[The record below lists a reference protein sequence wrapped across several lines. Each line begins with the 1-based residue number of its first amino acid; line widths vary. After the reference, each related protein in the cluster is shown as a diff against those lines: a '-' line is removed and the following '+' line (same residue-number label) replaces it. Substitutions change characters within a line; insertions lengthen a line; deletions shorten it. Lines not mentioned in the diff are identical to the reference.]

1 MKKYIIPFLFTG
13 LLAFVGCNKKS
24 TEPSSEA
31 QAKVEVPPPAVSDA
45 EITPAER
52 AAKLGFAQYLPAN
65 VSAYSA
71 VINGSSVID
80 RMWKT
85 PVGTV
90 IKERLEQEGI
100 SFDDLSDPQAQ
111 MSGILQLGGA
121 QYGEDYFVAYG
132 ESAPKVSKEV
142 IEFSDRMSYYVGRMA
157 VYAGNAAVAGK
168 LFEENVHPDKLLAEL
183 FTKPLKGLPAN
194 FIHMFRE
201 VDMPSYY
208 QGVKVS
214 GEDSRALVRDQLEAV
229 PNFFSMIEVGVEPL
243 VVERGGA
250 QFEGYKF
257 SGKKMQEELAEGQG
271 GMRLVLEP
279 GLKQF
284 GMSQQEIDEFIKLIE
299 AKTIVALVGEVHGYV
314 VLFMGSSEDDFVL
327 VDDVEDS
334 LCASDKIKFTDDY
347 LDNDLFTYG
356 FSDGGMGYDLSA
368 IEKIC
373 YKLGGSFA
381 KGLSDQLAESD
392 SLGNTQ
398 EIEVIL
404 DNIDKQARGLAAMF
418 KEADAGY
425 VAYLED
431 GIKVEM
437 QGGSN
442 MPQYDMQSAH
452 TLAPISQGKGQVLFA
467 NWATDPQYNEGLMTL
482 IDRFVEVSYLMSK
495 QVLPLL
501 ASRAAADEGNAD
513 FIQYNASL
521 QMFDQMFSK
530 DLLDVWQALR
540 TNMAEGLGAET
551 ALVIDVNGSLPKVP
565 MLPKAIIEGGKMPR
579 VAYVSTVDDREK
591 LQASWTRL
599 NTALESLLK
608 KASEMTGAEIPMQVP
623 MSSEKDGLKTWFVP
637 IPFQNDDFVPSVSV
651 SDDLFFATTSKRFAE
666 GLSSLAAKGGGESR
680 QGVWLDVDM
689 KVLHSYAEQWL
700 KLIEENAAE
709 FMSDVELE
717 DFNANKEM
725 IETTL
730 SALGMM
736 DSLTYHMRQEDGVT
750 RTSMHLKTK

>member
-1 MKKYIIPFLFTG
+1 MKKYIIPFLLTG

-31 QAKVEVPPPAVSDA
+31 QAEVEVPTPDVSDA
-45 EITPAER
+45 EVSPAQR

-80 RMWKT
+80 MMWKT

-168 LFEENVHPDKLLAEL
+168 LFEENVHPNKLLTEL

-271 GMRLVLEP
+271 GMRPMMAPSL
-279 GLKQF
+279 QF

-452 TLAPISQGKGQVLFA
+452 TLAPISQGEGQVLFA

-599 NTALESLLK
+599 NTALDSLLK
-608 KASEMTGAEIPMQVP
+608 KASEMTGAEIPMQIP

>member
-13 LLAFVGCNKKS
+13 LLAFIGCNKKS

-31 QAKVEVPPPAVSDA
+31 QAKVEVPTPDVSDA
-45 EITPAER
+45 EVSPAQR

-85 PVGTV
+85 PVGAV
-90 IKERLEQEGI
+90 IKERLEEEGI

-168 LFEENVHPDKLLAEL
+168 LFEENVHPNKLLTEL

>member
-13 LLAFVGCNKKS
+13 LLAFIGCNKKS
-24 TEPSSEA
+24 TEPSSES
-31 QAKVEVPPPAVSDA
+31 QAKVEVPTPDVSDA
-45 EITPAER
+45 EVSPAQR

-85 PVGTV
+85 PVGAV

-142 IEFSDRMSYYVGRMA
+142 IEFSDRVSYYAGRVA

-168 LFEENVHPDKLLAEL
+168 MAEAMNDPKKV
-183 FTKPLKGLPAN
+183 FAKPLKGLPAD
-194 FIHMFRE
+194 FIDMFRE

-243 VVERGGA
+243 AVERGGA

-271 GMRLVLEP
+271 GMRPMMAPSL
-279 GLKQF
+279 QF

-452 TLAPISQGKGQVLFA
+452 TLAPISQGEGQVLFA

>member
-13 LLAFVGCNKKS
+13 LLAFIGCNKKS
-24 TEPSSEA
+24 TEPSSES
-31 QAKVEVPPPAVSDA
+31 QAKVEVPTPDVSDA
-45 EITPAER
+45 EVSPAQR

-168 LFEENVHPDKLLAEL
+168 LFEENVHPNKLLAEL

-452 TLAPISQGKGQVLFA
+452 TLAPISQGEGQVLFA

-591 LQASWTRL
+591 LQASWIRL

>member
-1 MKKYIIPFLFTG
+1 MR
-13 LLAFVGCNKKS
+13 
-24 TEPSSEA
+24 A

-45 EITPAER
+45 EVSPAQR

-85 PVGTV
+85 PVGAV
-90 IKERLEQEGI
+90 IKERLEEEGI

-111 MSGILQLGGA
+111 MSGILQLGAA

-168 LFEENVHPDKLLAEL
+168 LFEENVHPNKLLTEL

>member
-13 LLAFVGCNKKS
+13 LLAFIGCNKKS
-24 TEPSSEA
+24 TEPSSES
-31 QAKVEVPPPAVSDA
+31 QAKVEVPTPDVSDA
-45 EITPAER
+45 EVSPAQR

-85 PVGTV
+85 PVGAV
-90 IKERLEQEGI
+90 IKERLEEEGV
-100 SFDDLSDPQAQ
+100 SFDDLSSGQ
-111 MSGILQLGGA
+111 GILQLQAA

-142 IEFSDRMSYYVGRMA
+142 IEFSDRVSYYAGRVS

-168 LFEENVHPDKLLAEL
+168 MAEAMNDPKKV
-183 FTKPLKGLPAN
+183 FAKPLKGLPAD
-194 FIHMFRE
+194 FIDMFRE

-271 GMRLVLEP
+271 GMRPMMAPSL
-279 GLKQF
+279 QF

-452 TLAPISQGKGQVLFA
+452 TLAPISQGEGQVLFA

>member
-85 PVGTV
+85 PVGAV
-90 IKERLEQEGI
+90 IKERLEEEGI

-111 MSGILQLGGA
+111 MSGILQLGAA

-168 LFEENVHPDKLLAEL
+168 LFEENVHPNKLLAEL

>member
-13 LLAFVGCNKKS
+13 LLAFIGCNKKS

-31 QAKVEVPPPAVSDA
+31 QAKVEVPTPDVSDA
-45 EITPAER
+45 EVSPAQR

-85 PVGTV
+85 PVGAV
-90 IKERLEQEGI
+90 IKERLEEEGI

-168 LFEENVHPDKLLAEL
+168 LFEENVHPNKLLTEL

-404 DNIDKQARGLAAMF
+404 DNIDKQAKGLAAMF

-452 TLAPISQGKGQVLFA
+452 TLAPISQGEGQVLFA

-608 KASEMTGAEIPMQVP
+608 KASEMTGAEIPMQIP

>member
-13 LLAFVGCNKKS
+13 LLAFIGCNKKS
-24 TEPSSEA
+24 TEPSSES
-31 QAKVEVPPPAVSDA
+31 QAKVEVPTPDVSDA
-45 EITPAER
+45 EVSPAQR

-85 PVGTV
+85 PVGAV
-90 IKERLEQEGI
+90 IKERLEEEGI

-168 LFEENVHPDKLLAEL
+168 LFEENVHPNKLLTEL

-452 TLAPISQGKGQVLFA
+452 TLAPISQGEGQVLFA

-591 LQASWTRL
+591 LQASWIRL

>member
-13 LLAFVGCNKKS
+13 LLAFIGCNKKS
-24 TEPSSEA
+24 TEPSSES
-31 QAKVEVPPPAVSDA
+31 QAKVEVPTPDVSDA
-45 EITPAER
+45 EVSPAQR

-85 PVGTV
+85 PVGAV
-90 IKERLEQEGI
+90 IKERLEEEGV

-142 IEFSDRMSYYVGRMA
+142 IEFSDRVSYYAGRVS

-168 LFEENVHPDKLLAEL
+168 MAEAMNDPKKV
-183 FTKPLKGLPAN
+183 FAKPLKGLPAD
-194 FIHMFRE
+194 FIDMFRE

-243 VVERGGA
+243 AVERGGA

-271 GMRLVLEP
+271 GMRPMMAPSL
-279 GLKQF
+279 QF

-452 TLAPISQGKGQVLFA
+452 TLAPISQGEGQVLFA

-750 RTSMHLKTK
+750 RTSMHLKTR

>member
-31 QAKVEVPPPAVSDA
+31 QAEVEVPTPDVSDA
-45 EITPAER
+45 EVSPAQR

-85 PVGTV
+85 PVGAV
-90 IKERLEQEGI
+90 IKERLEEEGI

-111 MSGILQLGGA
+111 MSGILQLGAA

-132 ESAPKVSKEV
+132 ESAPKVSKDV

-168 LFEENVHPDKLLAEL
+168 LFEENVHPNKLLTEL

>member
-1 MKKYIIPFLFTG
+1 
-13 LLAFVGCNKKS
+13 
-24 TEPSSEA
+24 
-31 QAKVEVPPPAVSDA
+31 
-45 EITPAER
+45 
-52 AAKLGFAQYLPAN
+52 
-65 VSAYSA
+65 
-71 VINGSSVID
+71 
-80 RMWKT
+80 
-85 PVGTV
+85 
-90 IKERLEQEGI
+90 
-100 SFDDLSDPQAQ
+100 
-111 MSGILQLGGA
+111 
-121 QYGEDYFVAYG
+121 
-132 ESAPKVSKEV
+132 
-142 IEFSDRMSYYVGRMA
+142 MSYYVGRMA

-168 LFEENVHPDKLLAEL
+168 LFEENVHPNKLLTEL

>member
-13 LLAFVGCNKKS
+13 LLAFIGCNKKS
-24 TEPSSEA
+24 TEPSSES
-31 QAKVEVPPPAVSDA
+31 QAKVEVPTPDVSDA
-45 EITPAER
+45 EVSPAQR

-85 PVGTV
+85 PVGAV
-90 IKERLEQEGI
+90 IKERLEEEGV

-111 MSGILQLGGA
+111 MSGILQLGAA

-142 IEFSDRMSYYVGRMA
+142 IEFSDRVSYYAGRVS

-168 LFEENVHPDKLLAEL
+168 MAEAMNDPKKV
-183 FTKPLKGLPAN
+183 FAKPLKGLPAD
-194 FIHMFRE
+194 FIDMFRE

-243 VVERGGA
+243 AVERGGA

-271 GMRLVLEP
+271 GMRPMMAPSL
-279 GLKQF
+279 QF

-452 TLAPISQGKGQVLFA
+452 TLAPISQGEGQVLFA

-750 RTSMHLKTK
+750 RTSMHLKTR

>member
-13 LLAFVGCNKKS
+13 LLAFIGCNKKS

-31 QAKVEVPPPAVSDA
+31 QAKVEVPTPDVSDA
-45 EITPAER
+45 EVSPAQR

-85 PVGTV
+85 PVGAV
-90 IKERLEQEGI
+90 IKERLEEEGI

-168 LFEENVHPDKLLAEL
+168 LFEENVHPNKLLTEL

-243 VVERGGA
+243 AVERGGA

-452 TLAPISQGKGQVLFA
+452 TLAPISQGEGQVLFA

>member
-31 QAKVEVPPPAVSDA
+31 QAEVEVPTPDVSDA
-45 EITPAER
+45 EVSPAQR

-85 PVGTV
+85 PVGAV

-168 LFEENVHPDKLLAEL
+168 LFEENVHPNKLLTEL

>member
-1 MKKYIIPFLFTG
+1 MR
-13 LLAFVGCNKKS
+13 
-24 TEPSSEA
+24 A

-85 PVGTV
+85 PVGAV

-111 MSGILQLGGA
+111 MSGILQLGAA

-168 LFEENVHPDKLLAEL
+168 LFEENVHPDKLLTEL

>member
-31 QAKVEVPPPAVSDA
+31 QAEVEVPTPDVSDA
-45 EITPAER
+45 EVSPAER

-168 LFEENVHPDKLLAEL
+168 LFEENVHPNKLLTEL

>member
-13 LLAFVGCNKKS
+13 LLAFIGCNKKS
-24 TEPSSEA
+24 TEPSSES
-31 QAKVEVPPPAVSDA
+31 QAKVEVPTPDVSDA
-45 EITPAER
+45 EVSPAQR

-85 PVGTV
+85 PVGAV
-90 IKERLEQEGI
+90 IKERLEEEGI

-168 LFEENVHPDKLLAEL
+168 LFEENVHPNKLLTEL

-404 DNIDKQARGLAAMF
+404 DNIDKQAKGLAAMF

-452 TLAPISQGKGQVLFA
+452 TLAPISQGEGQVLFA

>member
-111 MSGILQLGGA
+111 MSGILQLGAA

-132 ESAPKVSKEV
+132 ESAPKVSKDV

>member
-31 QAKVEVPPPAVSDA
+31 QAEVEVPTPDVSDA
-45 EITPAER
+45 EVSPAQR

-80 RMWKT
+80 RMWQT
-85 PVGTV
+85 PVGAV

-111 MSGILQLGGA
+111 MSGILQLGAA

-132 ESAPKVSKEV
+132 ESAPKVSKDV

-168 LFEENVHPDKLLAEL
+168 LFEENVHPNKLLTEL

>member
-31 QAKVEVPPPAVSDA
+31 QAEVEVPTPDVSDA
-45 EITPAER
+45 EVSPAQR

-85 PVGTV
+85 PVGAV
-90 IKERLEQEGI
+90 IKERLEEEGI

-111 MSGILQLGGA
+111 MSGILQLGAA

-168 LFEENVHPDKLLAEL
+168 LFEENVHPNKLLAEL

-651 SDDLFFATTSKRFAE
+651 SDDLFFAATSKRFAE

>member
-1 MKKYIIPFLFTG
+1 MKKYIIPFLLTG

-31 QAKVEVPPPAVSDA
+31 QAEVEVPTPDVSDA
-45 EITPAER
+45 EVSPAER

-85 PVGTV
+85 PVGAV
-90 IKERLEQEGI
+90 IKERLEEEGV
-100 SFDDLSDPQAQ
+100 SFDDLSSGQ
-111 MSGILQLGGA
+111 GILQLQAA

-168 LFEENVHPDKLLAEL
+168 LFEENVHPNKLLAEL

-373 YKLGGSFA
+373 YNLGGSFA

-392 SLGNTQ
+392 SLGDTQ

-452 TLAPISQGKGQVLFA
+452 TLAPISQGEGQVLFA

>member
-45 EITPAER
+45 EIAPAER

-168 LFEENVHPDKLLAEL
+168 LFEENVHPNKLLTEL

>member
-24 TEPSSEA
+24 TEPSSES

>member
-13 LLAFVGCNKKS
+13 LLAFIGCNKKS
-24 TEPSSEA
+24 TEPSSES
-31 QAKVEVPPPAVSDA
+31 QAKVEVPTPDVSDA
-45 EITPAER
+45 EVSPAQR

-85 PVGTV
+85 PVGAV

-142 IEFSDRMSYYVGRMA
+142 IEFSDRVSYYAGRVA

-168 LFEENVHPDKLLAEL
+168 MAEAMNDPKKV
-183 FTKPLKGLPAN
+183 FAKPLKGLPAD
-194 FIHMFRE
+194 FIDMFRE

-243 VVERGGA
+243 AVERGGA

-271 GMRLVLEP
+271 GMRPMMAPSL
-279 GLKQF
+279 QF

-431 GIKVEM
+431 CIKVEM

-452 TLAPISQGKGQVLFA
+452 TLAPISQGEGQVLFA
-467 NWATDPQYNEGLMTL
+467 NWATNPQYNEGLMTL

-666 GLSSLAAKGGGESR
+666 GLSSLAAKGGGESS

>member
-13 LLAFVGCNKKS
+13 LLAFIGCNKKS
-24 TEPSSEA
+24 TEPSSES
-31 QAKVEVPPPAVSDA
+31 QAKVEVPTPDVSDA
-45 EITPAER
+45 EVSPAQR

-85 PVGTV
+85 PVGAV

-142 IEFSDRMSYYVGRMA
+142 IEFSDRVSYYAGRVA

-168 LFEENVHPDKLLAEL
+168 MAEAMNDPKKV
-183 FTKPLKGLPAN
+183 FAKPLKGLPAD
-194 FIHMFRE
+194 FIDMFRE

-243 VVERGGA
+243 AVERGGA

-271 GMRLVLEP
+271 GMRPMMAPSL
-279 GLKQF
+279 QF

-431 GIKVEM
+431 CIKVEM

-452 TLAPISQGKGQVLFA
+452 TLAPISQGEGQVLFA
-467 NWATDPQYNEGLMTL
+467 NWATNPQYNEGLMTL

>member
-13 LLAFVGCNKKS
+13 LLAFIGCNKKS
-24 TEPSSEA
+24 TEPSSES
-31 QAKVEVPPPAVSDA
+31 QAKVEVPTPDVSDA
-45 EITPAER
+45 EVSPAQR

-85 PVGTV
+85 PVGAV

-142 IEFSDRMSYYVGRMA
+142 IEFSDRVSYYAGRVA

-168 LFEENVHPDKLLAEL
+168 MAEAMNDPKKV
-183 FTKPLKGLPAN
+183 FAKPLKGLPAD
-194 FIHMFRE
+194 FIDMFRE

-243 VVERGGA
+243 AVERGGA

-271 GMRLVLEP
+271 GMRPMMAPSL
-279 GLKQF
+279 QF

-452 TLAPISQGKGQVLFA
+452 TLAPISQGEGQVLFA
-467 NWATDPQYNEGLMTL
+467 NWATNPQYNEGLMTL

>member
-31 QAKVEVPPPAVSDA
+31 QAEVEVPTPDVSDA

-111 MSGILQLGGA
+111 MSGILQLGAA

-132 ESAPKVSKEV
+132 ESAPKVSKDV

-356 FSDGGMGYDLSA
+356 FNGGGMAYDLSA

-373 YKLGGSFA
+373 YNLGGSFA
-381 KGLSDQLAESD
+381 KGLSDQLAKSD
-392 SLGNTQ
+392 SLGDTQ

-551 ALVIDVNGSLPKVP
+551 ALVIDVNGSLPKVS

>member
-31 QAKVEVPPPAVSDA
+31 QTEVEVPTPPVSDA
-45 EITPAER
+45 EVSPAQR
-52 AAKLGFAQYLPAN
+52 AAKLGFAQYLPTN

-85 PVGTV
+85 PVGEV
-90 IKERLEQEGI
+90 IKERLEQEGV
-100 SFDDLSDPQAQ
+100 SFDDLSDPQVQ
-111 MSGILQLGGA
+111 MSGILQLGAA

-132 ESAPKVSKEV
+132 ESTPKVGQEV
-142 IEFSDRMSYYVGRMA
+142 IKFSDRVSYYAGRMA

-168 LFEENVHPDKLLAEL
+168 MAEAMNDPKKV
-183 FTKPLKGLPAN
+183 FAKPLKGLPAD
-194 FIHMFRE
+194 FIGMFRE

-214 GEDSRALVRDQLEAV
+214 DEDSRALVREQLEAV
-229 PNFFSMIEVGVEPL
+229 PDFFSMIEVGVEPV

-257 SGKKMQEELAEGQG
+257 SGKKMMDQMGEGQG
-271 GMRLVLEP
+271 LGLLWASNLGELGMTDVEV
-279 GLKQF
+279 G
-284 GMSQQEIDEFIKLIE
+284 EFLKLIE
-299 AKTIVALVGEVHGYV
+299 TKTIVALVGEVHGYV
-314 VLFMGSSEDDFVL
+314 VLFLGSSEDDFVL

-356 FSDGGMGYDLSA
+356 FNDGGMAYDVSA

-373 YKLGGSFA
+373 YNLGGSFA
-381 KGLSDQLAESD
+381 KGLSDQLAKSD
-392 SLGNTQ
+392 SLGDTQ

-418 KEADAGY
+418 KDADAGY

-431 GIKVEM
+431 GIKIEM

-442 MPQYDMQSAH
+442 MPQYELQSAH
-452 TLAPISQGKGQVLFA
+452 TLAPMSQGKGNVLFA
-467 NWATDPQYNEGLMTL
+467 NWATNPQYNEGLMTL
-482 IDRFVEVSYLMSK
+482 IDSFVEVSYLMSK

-591 LQASWTRL
+591 LQSSWVRL
-599 NTALESLLK
+599 NNALESLLK

-651 SDDLFFATTSKRFAE
+651 SDDLFFASTSKRFVE
-666 GLSSLAAKGGGESR
+666 GLSSLAAKGGGEAR

-700 KLIEENAAE
+700 KLIEKNAAE
-709 FMSDVELE
+709 FMSDAELE

-725 IETTL
+725 IETAL
-730 SALGMM
+730 GALGMM
-736 DSLTYHMRQEDGVT
+736 DSLTYHMRQKDGVT
-750 RTSMHLKTK
+750 RTSMHLKTR

>member
-24 TEPSSEA
+24 TEPSSES

-168 LFEENVHPDKLLAEL
+168 LFEENVHPNKLLAEL

>member
-24 TEPSSEA
+24 TEPSSER

-85 PVGTV
+85 PVGAV

-100 SFDDLSDPQAQ
+100 SFDDLSDPQVQ

-168 LFEENVHPDKLLAEL
+168 LFEENVHPNKLLAEL

-452 TLAPISQGKGQVLFA
+452 TLAPISQGEGQVLFA